1 MCSLRLIATATYFS
15 SHFLPTV
22 ATAGGPLPRP
32 KFDEARLSCAPLR
45 SVALDSTIAVT
56 CNRCLGPRES
66 FMGFAGLEE
75 PLNRRTQKTFHE
87 IDPLLQL
94 PIHFSRQM
102 VAKLLTVLVRR
113 NLLARYHTATA
124 QSI

>member
-1 MCSLRLIATATYFS
+1 
-15 SHFLPTV
+15 
-22 ATAGGPLPRP
+22 
-32 KFDEARLSCAPLR
+32 
-45 SVALDSTIAVT
+45 
-56 CNRCLGPRES
+56 
-66 FMGFAGLEE
+66 MGFAGLEE